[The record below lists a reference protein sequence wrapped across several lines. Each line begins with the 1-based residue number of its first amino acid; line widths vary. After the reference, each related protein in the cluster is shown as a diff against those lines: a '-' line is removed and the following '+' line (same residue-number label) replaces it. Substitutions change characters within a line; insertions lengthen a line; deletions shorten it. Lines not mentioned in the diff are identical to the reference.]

1 MCVSA
6 TIRSETDQV
15 PYTSLLYGTG
25 GENNYQFRV
34 ENATVVRPDPTEED
48 TQAFTYSQQAVVLT
62 DEVTHSG
69 TDVLVYAHGNYFTFT

>member
-34 ENATVVRPDPTEED
+34 ENATVVRADPTEED